1 MVNYLEN
8 FDFESFIC
16 QNNQDIETIPSEENP
31 KVKKIDKNTYTNFSN
46 ECCPDQVV
54 GKMDGGKLTE
64 EERQDIDYTFEN
76 GKYLARKNVILK
88 NGKNK
93 TRKLEKPVVIILES
107 PHRDEFEYDKSKEP
121 YEAISAKGPAM
132 GKTGKR
138 FFEKFLELVKKSEI
152 YRKIETGTHDI
163 VFMNSI
169 QYQCSLGQRLSIS
182 KKDDE
187 DTRKK
192 IKKNQKQRDDI
203 WISCFKGENSCDIEK
218 RLQAIKPFVTI
229 NLCTKGKGSGKVT
242 LQEMLQ
248 IKICCMNNHTW
259 GPHPSSPWWSNEK
272 AKIE

>member
-1 MVNYLEN
+1 MVNYLED
-8 FDFESFIC
+8 FDFKRFIC
-16 QNNQDIETIPSEENP
+16 
-31 KVKKIDKNTYTNFSN
+31 DKNSDLKNKFQENKIWYFSN
-46 ECCPDQVV
+46 KCCPDQVV

-76 GKYLARKNVILK
+76 GKYLARKNVIKK
-88 NGKNK
+88 NEGKI
-93 TRKLEKPVVIILES
+93 TTTLEELTNPIAIVLES
-107 PHRDEFEYDKSKEP
+107 PHIDEFEYDESKEP

-132 GKTGKR
+132 GKTRDR

-192 IKKNQKQRDDI
+192 IKKTKNSVM
-203 WISCFKGENSCDIEK
+203 ISGYHV
-218 RLQAIKPFVTI
+218 L
-229 NLCTKGKGSGKVT
+229 KGKT
-242 LQEMLQ
+242 LA
-248 IKICCMNNHTW
+248 I
-259 GPHPSSPWWSNEK
+259 
-272 AKIE
+272 